1 MYSHMI
7 SNLYVFMVE
16 KPEEAPQ
23 GMLQL
28 LVGRYIERIGDHA
41 TNIGESTVYLVTGER
56 PDLNQ

>member
-1 MYSHMI
+1 MI
-7 SNLYVFMVE
+7 SDLYAFMVE
-16 KPEEAPQ
+16 KPAEASQ
-23 GMLQL
+23 AMLQL